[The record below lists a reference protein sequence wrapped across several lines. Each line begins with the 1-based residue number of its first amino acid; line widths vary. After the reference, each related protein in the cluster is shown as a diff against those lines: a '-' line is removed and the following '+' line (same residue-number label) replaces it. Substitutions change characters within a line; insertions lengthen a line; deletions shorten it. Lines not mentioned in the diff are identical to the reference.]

1 MSSKTSSSTKSK
13 ELKIITRY
21 VVTLKD
27 VEKDPRK
34 IKLLHIIK
42 SYGEIS
48 EKALQ
53 YLVYHLAKDKGIDLG
68 YKFLV
73 IGNVPSSKELKEDMV
88 ALLYVGLIETNPKN
102 KKLRIT
108 GLGKELLEKV
118 SIPKEEADRIASAI
132 EELRSRIQSIDA
144 EVEMT
149 IRELARMMRRR
160 RRRLI

>member
-1 MSSKTSSSTKSK
+1 MSSKTSSTKSK

-27 VEKDPRK
+27 VERDPRK
-34 IKLLHIIK
+34 IKLLYTIK

-88 ALLYVGLIETNPKN
+88 ALLYVGLLETNPRN
-102 KKLRIT
+102 KKLRVT
-108 GLGKELLEKV
+108 SLGNEFLEKTKILEPDIEKL
-118 SIPKEEADRIASAI
+118 SKSI

-160 RRRLI
+160 RRRTP